1 MKTQPRVPKGP
12 YQPYH
17 PFGLKPHVIT
27 THERHFNCLK
37 IMEWAK
43 EASELIPTQS

>member
-1 MKTQPRVPKGP
+1 MKTLPRVPKG
-12 YQPYH
+12 PYH